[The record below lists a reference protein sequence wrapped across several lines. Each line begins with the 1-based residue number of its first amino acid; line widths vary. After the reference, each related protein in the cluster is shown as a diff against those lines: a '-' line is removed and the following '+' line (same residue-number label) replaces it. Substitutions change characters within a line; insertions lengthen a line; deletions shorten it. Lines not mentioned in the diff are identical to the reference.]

1 MHNLSIDLDNT
12 KTAVDIFILNSSLS
26 FSLECECTINRST
39 FVLGL
44 RYVEASPLEVDGGTH
59 THRYGYT
66 HASGSSWTEEVA
78 HSMIDQEKAK
88 GKVLRVDE
96 RMEFTIKRERD

>member
-1 MHNLSIDLDNT
+1 M
-12 KTAVDIFILNSSLS
+12 A
-26 FSLECECTINRST
+26 
-39 FVLGL
+39 
-44 RYVEASPLEVDGGTH
+44 AH

>member
-1 MHNLSIDLDNT
+1 M
-12 KTAVDIFILNSSLS
+12 AV
-26 FSLECECTINRST
+26 
-39 FVLGL
+39 
-44 RYVEASPLEVDGGTH
+44 H

-66 HASGSSWTEEVA
+66 HASGSSRTEEVA